1 MPRTTKPPQ
10 VDERAQ
16 RRAEI
21 MHTVGVAMKSLSAK
35 KSMAWDRENEATIAA
50 GVGLDNVMAD
60 FVEGSAS
67 REAVKKSYRKYAD
80 AHIVEKGR
88 DNG

>member
-1 MPRTTKPPQ
+1 MPRKQKQ

-21 MHTVGVAMKSLSAK
+21 MHAVGEAMKSLSAK
-35 KSMAWDRENEATIAA
+35 KPMAWDRENETTIAA
-50 GVGLDNVMAD
+50 GVELDNAMAD
-60 FVEGSAS
+60 FVEGSAP